1 MTAPNPHAS
10 GALDAAAKHVA
21 QTRSRPHNWRALRE
35 AAPCAGK
42 ARNGRKPGR
51 VSTFRYAARVRR
63 RIAHAP
69 AARGIRHH
77 NFARRRL
84 TGQRDLRD
92 AWMRGQHLAN
102 PRIALNN
109 VKDAARHAGFGKN
122 FGELR
127 GPSGVSSAGLNTIV
141 LPQASP
147 GPDFHMAIWMG

>member
-1 MTAPNPHAS
+1 MSLGGVLVVRMTPELQSDCGPEKHTEAEI
-10 GALDAAAKHVA
+10 GARC
-21 QTRSRPHNWRALRE
+21 RSRVRPRPHNWRALRE
-35 AAPCAGK
+35 AALCAGK

-51 VSTFRYAARVRR
+51 FSTFRYAASVRR
-63 RIAHAP
+63 RLAHGT

-102 PRIALNN
+102 PRIALNC
-109 VKDAARHAGFGKN
+109 VTDAARHAAFGKN

-127 GPSGVSSAGLNTIV
+127 GPSGVS
-141 LPQASP
+141 
-147 GPDFHMAIWMG
+147 